1 MPTPTSVERPV
12 LTVVPWPD
20 PVIDALGFDP
30 RSPYTEEFW
39 LCLLGPTSTL
49 LLRRLAG
56 GLDESPEGFELDVAA
71 VAAQLGV
78 GNRSGAQSPFVRSLL
93 RCTKFGLVAF
103 DGETLRV
110 RRRVPPLTRAQ
121 LQRLPEAVRQAHA
134 RWEHPAGAAPLAA
147 ERLRHRA
154 RHLALSLLQLGEDPE
169 AAERQLHRWQVH
181 PAMAH
186 EATRWALE
194 RHGSDVRP
202 QPTSDEA
209 A

>member
-1 MPTPTSVERPV
+1 MPTPTSVDRAV

-30 RSPYTEEFW
+30 RSAYTEEFW

-49 LLRRLAG
+49 LLRRLASR
-56 GLDESPEGFELDVAA
+56 LDESPEGFELDIAA
-71 VAAQLGV
+71 AAAQLGV
-78 GNRSGAQSPFVRSLL
+78 GNRSGTQSPFVRSLL

-121 LQRLPEAVRQAHA
+121 LQRVPEVVRRAHA
-134 RWEHPAGAAPLAA
+134 RWEHPAAAAPLAV

-154 RHLALSLLQLGEDPE
+154 RHLALSLLELGEDGE
-169 AAERQLHRWQVH
+169 ATERQLHRWHVH

-186 EATRWALE
+186 EATQWALE
-194 RHGSDVRP
+194 RYRSEPVD
-202 QPTSDEA
+202 PTSPEA